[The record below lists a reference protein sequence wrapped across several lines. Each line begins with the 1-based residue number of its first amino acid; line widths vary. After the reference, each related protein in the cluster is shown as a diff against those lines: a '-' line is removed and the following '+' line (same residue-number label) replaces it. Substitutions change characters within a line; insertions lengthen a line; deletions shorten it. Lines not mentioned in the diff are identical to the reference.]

1 MQTFKIHVDKK
12 KGKPTHANKEN
23 KMEHKQED
31 KRANEII
38 QFILKMGDIK
48 YEKSNAS

>member
-1 MQTFKIHVDKK
+1 MWTKK
-12 KGKPTHANKEN
+12 RKTDPYKQRN

>member
-1 MQTFKIHVDKK
+1 
-12 KGKPTHANKEN
+12 
-23 KMEHKQED
+23 MEHKQD

-38 QFILKMGDIK
+38 QFILKMGNIK